1 MKEVMVFLAEN
12 GYAVLFLWVLAE
24 QIGVSV
30 PATPILMAAGALA
43 GRGKLSWTLA
53 LAATVMGVVAA
64 DNLWFQVGRSRGAK
78 VLRLL
83 CRISL
88 EPDSCVR
95 RTDDIFQRYGTRAL
109 VVAKFVPGLNLVAS
123 PVMGMSGLTRRRFL
137 MYDTLGALLWAGAFL
152 GLGYVF
158 TNQLELAALYA
169 FRLGGWLL
177 LILSAGLA
185 MFIALKWRQRR
196 LFLKS
201 LVADR
206 IQPEELKAKMDAGES
221 VVILDLRHAL
231 DRLPDPR
238 TIPGA
243 LRMKPEEL
251 PQRYREISGASE
263 IVLYC
268 T

>member
-1 MKEVMVFLAEN
+1 MKDVMLFLAEN

-24 QIGVSV
+24 QIGAPL
-30 PATPILMAAGALA
+30 PATPLLMAAGALA
-43 GRGKLSWTLA
+43 GRGRLSWTLA
-53 LAATVMGVVAA
+53 LAATVVGIVVA
-64 DNLWFQVGRSRGAK
+64 DNLWFQIGRSRGTK

-95 RTDDIFQRYGTRAL
+95 RTDDIFQRYGARAL
-109 VVAKFVPGLNLVAS
+109 VIAKFVPGLNLVAS
-123 PVMGMSGLTRRRFL
+123 PVMGISGLARRRFL
-137 MYDTLGALLWAGAFL
+137 IYDTLGALLWAASFL

-158 TNQLELAALYA
+158 TNKLEMAALYA
-169 FRLGGWLL
+169 LRFGGWLL

-185 MFIALKWRQRR
+185 IFIALKWRQRR

-221 VVILDLRHAL
+221 LVILDLRHAL

-243 LRMKPEEL
+243 LRMKPEEVQ
-251 PQRYREISGASE
+251 QRYREMSGDSE
-263 IVLYC
+263 IILYC